1 MFILQLQILVDDSA
15 RLQGCYPGGNADHI
29 LEQQNIVIDNW
40 NTLQERAAQRKIE
53 LQASYQLQRF
63 LASVRNFVLLHLA
76 RFHGRKIF
84 ILLYFID

>member
-1 MFILQLQILVDDSA
+1 MDDSA

-29 LEQQNIVIDNW
+29 LHQQNMVIENW

-63 LASVRNFVLLHLA
+63 LASVSVLL
-76 RFHGRKIF
+76 
-84 ILLYFID
+84 LYKRII